1 MYAAKIKAFTD
12 GQSIDTTKYKGEI
25 GMTLEL
31 CAGIVDKDKD
41 VAEIAQGEILEETG
55 YKVPKE
61 NIQKVTSFRWG

>member
-12 GQSIDTTKYKGEI
+12 GQSVDTSQHKGEL
-25 GMTLEL
+25 GMTIEL

-41 VAEIAQGEILEETG
+41 VAEIAQAEILEETG

-61 NIQKVTSFRWG
+61 NIRKVTSFR